1 MNIFQLEE
9 LNIGSKDNWSFN
21 EVTQWLEKI
30 NMSEY
35 SDIFTDSKIDGSMLM
50 ILEED
55 DLKEGLQIKNMMHR
69 KRLMRALYLLKE
81 TQHTE

>member
-1 MNIFQLEE
+1 
-9 LNIGSKDNWSFN
+9 
-21 EVTQWLEKI
+21 
-30 NMSEY
+30 MSEY

-81 TQHTE
+81 TQLTE